1 MVSPGTT
8 FKGSFLWLIVLKSI
22 RLRLLSVVTLGLAGD
37 GGPGVYVSLFSQGAS
52 LIWLQSA
59 RGLLPQDLFYEKR
72 VSSFPRLVEEVD
84 LLDLDSGI
92 RTFGDYQGKKGQFVF
107 VTRSPHDT
115 YTLIVYERK
124 GGNAPTPGGRLL
136 VKEFKRK
143 DDLVKFM
150 RGLLSKPVR
159 AFVY

>member
-1 MVSPGTT
+1 M
-8 FKGSFLWLIVLKSI
+8 
-22 RLRLLSVVTLGLAGD
+22 LRRLSVVTVCLADD
-37 GGPGVYVSLFSQGAS
+37 GGPGVYVSLFRERKSHMTSGAPV
-52 LIWLQSA
+52 
-59 RGLLPQDLFYEKR
+59 GPLPQDLFYEKK
-72 VSSFPRLVEEVD
+72 VGSFAKLTEEVD

-115 YTLIVYERK
+115 YTLMVYDRK
-124 GGNAPTPGGRLL
+124 GGDSTVPGRRLL
-136 VKEFKRK
+136 VKEFKAK
-143 DDLVKFM
+143 EDLLGFM